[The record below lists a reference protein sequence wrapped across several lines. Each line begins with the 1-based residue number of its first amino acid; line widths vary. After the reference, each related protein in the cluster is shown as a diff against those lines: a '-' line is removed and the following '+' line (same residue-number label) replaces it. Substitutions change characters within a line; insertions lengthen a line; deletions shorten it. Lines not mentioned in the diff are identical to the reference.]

1 MHLTPTAVSA
11 ALLLA
16 PLVAA
21 HGILVSPAP
30 RAGQGIAPGPKFA
43 IFPPPADLMAL
54 CGNNNNPGPVSAT
67 FTAGESIPVKWQI
80 TIPHVSKPGVTISIK
95 YNPGD
100 KFEALASGLDVNS
113 VTSTVKL
120 PADKASDNA
129 VLQWTWASEED
140 GGFYLECADIAIKPA
155 ATAPPKAPE
164 PPVVAAPA
172 PAPEP
177 PVVVAAPAPEPPVV
191 VAAPPAPEP
200 PVVAAPAPEPPVVV
214 AAPAPEP
221 PVVVAA
227 QPAPEPPVVVAAQPA
242 PEPPVVVAAPTA
254 TAATETSVPS
264 APIAE
269 APVLAT
275 PAATP
280 AVGATGAT
288 EPPLPDCI
296 PEPVESAPAPAPGMP
311 GMPDMPD
318 MPASMPTNSAPAA
331 EYPQTAPAPTGSTST
346 EQQIFSAAFSNKV
359 VSGVAS
365 ALVAG
370 VAAFLTL

>member
-214 AAPAPEP
+214 AA
-221 PVVVAA
+221 
-227 QPAPEPPVVVAAQPA
+227 QPA

>member
-1 MHLTPTAVSA
+1 MHFTPTAVSA

-30 RAGQGIAPGPKFA
+30 RAGQGVAPGPKFA

-54 CGNNNNPGPVSAT
+54 CGNNNNAGPVSAT

-100 KFEALASGLDVNS
+100 RFEALASGLDVNS

-155 ATAPPKAPE
+155 AAAPPKT
-164 PPVVAAPA
+164 
-172 PAPEP
+172 PEP
-177 PVVVAAPAPEPPVV
+177 PVVVAAPAPEVPVV

-200 PVVAAPAPEPPVVV
+200 PVVAAPAPEAPVVV
-214 AAPAPEP
+214 AAPAPEA
-221 PVVVAA
+221 PVVVT
-227 QPAPEPPVVVAAQPA
+227 AQPA

-254 TAATETSVPS
+254 TAATETSAPS
-264 APIAE
+264 APTAE
-269 APVLAT
+269 APVVDL
-275 PAATP
+275 PAAPP

-311 GMPDMPD
+311 SMPDMPA
-318 MPASMPTNSAPAA
+318 MPALPASMPTNSAPAA

-346 EQQIFSAAFSNKV
+346 EQIFSAAFSNKV

-370 VAAFLTL
+370 VAVLLTL

>member
-164 PPVVAAPA
+164 PPVV
-172 PAPEP
+172 
-177 PVVVAAPAPEPPVV
+177 VAAPAPEPPVV
-191 VAAPPAPEP
+191 VAAPPTPEP
-200 PVVAAPAPEPPVVV
+200 HVVVAAPTATAATETSAPSAPTAEAPVVV
-214 AAPAPEP
+214 AAP
-221 PVVVAA
+221 
-227 QPAPEPPVVVAAQPA
+227 PAS
-242 PEPPVVVAAPTA
+242 EPPVVVAAPTA
-254 TAATETSVPS
+254 TAATETSAPS
-264 APIAE
+264 APTAE
-269 APVLAT
+269 APVVAM
-275 PAATP
+275 PAAPP

-288 EPPLPDCI
+288 EAPLPDCV
-296 PEPVESAPAPAPGMP
+296 PEPVESAPASAPGMP
-311 GMPDMPD
+311 GMPDMPA

-346 EQQIFSAAFSNKV
+346 EQEIYSAAFSNRV

-370 VAAFLTL
+370 VAALLTL